1 MTIIATSV
9 LCALVVVAQA
19 TPIPAEAQAFP
30 FSFGKVFTFLFLT
43 LGPLK
48 IIGPFAEMTQG
59 RDTAF
64 RRKLAFRGAIVA
76 AIGLLAAVTLGTR
89 ILKQWGISVGA
100 LLLTA
105 GIVLFLVALRPVLEQ
120 YAARDTRA
128 EAADKAAT
136 SELPIRAL
144 AITPLAFPTIVTP
157 YGVAVVIMLMALRP
171 DHALGIASVAGAVL
185 VVDLLAMLS
194 ADRILKTPFVG
205 TALLIVG
212 MVLGILQVALGIQAA
227 SDGIRLL
234 VVGPAAGTG

>member
-9 LCALVVVAQA
+9 LCALVVAAQA
-19 TPIPAEAQAFP
+19 TIPAEAQVMA

-59 RDTAF
+59 RDAVF

-105 GIVLFLVALRPVLEQ
+105 GVVLFLVALRPVLEQ

-157 YGVAVVIMLMALRP
+157 YGVAVLIMLMALRP
-171 DHALGIASVAGAVL
+171 DHVFGILSVAAAVL
-185 VVDLLAMLS
+185 MVDLLAMLS

-227 SDGIRLL
+227 ADGIRLL
-234 VVGPAAGTG
+234 VAGPANGTG